1 MLWHNH
7 SNLISENI
15 PARCEMSTKRTK
27 KTPSHIVYSAKS
39 GGPLWPKHPASEGV
53 FGWGAVEVRSLG
65 SIFVSEQLFNHCN
78 VSLNRPEAGSFAH
91 NNPKGAVI
99 NQ

>member
-1 MLWHNH
+1 VRWTQKGQK
-7 SNLISENI
+7 I
-15 PARCEMSTKRTK
+15 P
-27 KTPSHIVYSAKS
+27 PSHIVYLTKS
-39 GGPLWPKHPASEGV
+39 GNPEWAKHPASEGV

-65 SIFVSEQLFNHCN
+65 SIFVSEHLFNHCN